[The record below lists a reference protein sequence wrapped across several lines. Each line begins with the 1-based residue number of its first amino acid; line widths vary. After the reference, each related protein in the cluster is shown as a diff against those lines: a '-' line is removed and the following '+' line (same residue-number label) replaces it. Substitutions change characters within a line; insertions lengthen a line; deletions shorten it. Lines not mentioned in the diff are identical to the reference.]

1 MFYAPIRHTPL
12 KYPSDV
18 LNFSCYTGYTAE
30 KIKTFFQKDS
40 DIFICNEDGKVFA
53 TPFREEIPIV
63 LEEFGFKQ
71 ECFEGGFSPI
81 PRRIS
86 EKYFILQEMAERE
99 KQLKF
104 YEENFKKS
112 PQRDS
117 SYTIPENL
125 RFSNYEITGPRT
137 VGINIE
143 YNIRPLFCENNE
155 NHNISTFIIF
165 HNDNRILLCDEYGRT
180 FLISFNST
188 DDLHIFVNF
197 LLESNFSY
205 TIHPEE
211 YISLKPTEW
220 LSFNLIF
227 LMID

>member
-12 KYPSDV
+12 KTVSDI
-18 LNFSCYTGYTAE
+18 LNFSCNTGYTAQ
-30 KIKTFFQKDS
+30 KPKTFYQKDS
-40 DIFICNEDGKVFA
+40 NIFICDENGEVFA
-53 TPFREEIPIV
+53 TPFREEIPMV
-63 LEEFGFKQ
+63 LEEFNFK
-71 ECFEGGFSPI
+71 EENSEVSLSAI
-81 PRRIS
+81 PYNIKS
-86 EKYFILQEMAERE
+86 KYFILQEMAERE

-125 RFSNYEITGPRT
+125 RFSNYEITEPRT
-137 VGINIE
+137 VGLNIE

-180 FLISFNST
+180 FHISFNST

-211 YISLKPTEW
+211 YISLKPTE
-220 LSFNLIF
+220 
-227 LMID
+227 